1 MIEMAATVK
10 MVVTAEMD
18 ITVGTGGGSG
28 RDDDSSIAVGTLVH
42 K

>member
-1 MIEMAATVK
+1 MAEMAET
-10 MVVTAEMD
+10 D

-28 RDDDSSIAVGTLVH
+28 RDNDGGIAAGMLVC